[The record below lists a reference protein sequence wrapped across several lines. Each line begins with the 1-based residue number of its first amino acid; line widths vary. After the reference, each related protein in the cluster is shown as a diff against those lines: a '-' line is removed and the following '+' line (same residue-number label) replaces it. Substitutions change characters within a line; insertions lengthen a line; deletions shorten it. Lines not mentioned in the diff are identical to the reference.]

1 MPVPRT
7 RKILTLAAPLVFG
20 AGAVVAALAA
30 WPPQETGRI
39 RAVIETELGA
49 IEVELDA
56 ARAPV
61 TVANFLRYVDEGY
74 YTGGVFH
81 RTVKRNPDNQPSNSV
96 KIEVI
101 QAGPNPERKQLL
113 PAIPLERTSKTGLRH
128 VEGAISMARLEPDS
142 AQGDFFLCIG
152 DQPELD
158 FGGKRNPDGQGFA
171 AFGRVVRG
179 MDVVRTIHQAPAE
192 AQRLT
197 PPVRILRIRRV
208 G

>member
-1 MPVPRT
+1 MPRT

-20 AGAVVAALAA
+20 AVAAVAALAA
-30 WPPQETGRI
+30 WPPQEAGRI
-39 RAVIETELGA
+39 RAVIETELGE
-49 IEVELDA
+49 IEVELDV

-61 TVANFLRYVDEGY
+61 TVANFLRYVEAGH

-81 RTVKRNPDNQPSNSV
+81 RTVKRNPDNQPSNTV

-101 QAGPNPERKQLL
+101 QAGPNPERKELF

-128 VEGAISMARLEPDS
+128 VDGAISMARLEPDS
-142 AQGDFFLCIG
+142 AQGDFFICIG
-152 DQPELD
+152 AQPELD

-179 MDVVRTIHQAPAE
+179 KEVVRKIQQSPAE

-197 PPVRILRIRRV
+197 PPVRILRIRRI